1 MHYDILVLKGDYNMN
16 NRQIGNNIRKMR
28 KYRKLTQKQLGQLI
42 GKTESSIQKY
52 ECGYT
57 EVPRSVLESIAENL
71 DIHLLDLLDDQGVTD
86 LYDVYDTAAINY
98 YKTIGYKIDYS
109 DDGNHLIIK
118 HNGYGY
124 IMPIDLFFSLEDSLR
139 LNAEHE
145 IDLIISKYCNT
156 KFKL

>member
-1 MHYDILVLKGDYNMN
+1 MD

-52 ECGYT
+52 ESGYT
-57 EVPRSVLESIAENL
+57 EVPRSVLEVIAENL
-71 DIHLLDLLDDQGVTD
+71 DIHLADLLDVEGVID
-86 LYDVYDTAAINY
+86 LYNDYDIAAMNY
-98 YKTIGYKIDYS
+98 YKSIGYKIDYS
-109 DDGNHLIIK
+109 DDNIIIK

-124 IMPIDLFFSLEDSLR
+124 IIPFDLFFSLEDSLR
-139 LNAEHE
+139 LNAEQE
-145 IDLIISKYCNT
+145 IELLISKYRNT

>member
-1 MHYDILVLKGDYNMN
+1 MRYDIFVLEGDYNMD

-52 ECGYT
+52 ESGYT
-57 EVPRSVLESIAENL
+57 EVPRSVLEVIAENL
-71 DIHLLDLLDDQGVTD
+71 DIHLADLLDVEGVID
-86 LYDVYDTAAINY
+86 LYNDYDIAAMNY
-98 YKTIGYKIDYS
+98 YKSIGYKIDYS
-109 DDGNHLIIK
+109 DDNIIIK

-124 IMPIDLFFSLEDSLR
+124 IIPFDLFFSLEDSLR
-139 LNAEHE
+139 LNAEQE
-145 IDLIISKYCNT
+145 IELLISKYRNT